1 MCAHSIH
8 IRVPHA
14 PLAITQEERVIDWTV
29 IIWVFIASLI
39 YERLYPSGV
48 VNLLV
53 QVEVVVKERLVFA
66 APVDLHLD
74 FEEVAQ
80 GHH

>member
-1 MCAHSIH
+1 M
-8 IRVPHA
+8 
-14 PLAITQEERVIDWTV
+14 IDLTN

-39 YERLYPSGV
+39 LERLYPGGV

-53 QVEVVVKERLVFA
+53 QVEVVANDILVFA

-74 FEEVAQ
+74 FEEAAP
-80 GHH
+80 GHHE